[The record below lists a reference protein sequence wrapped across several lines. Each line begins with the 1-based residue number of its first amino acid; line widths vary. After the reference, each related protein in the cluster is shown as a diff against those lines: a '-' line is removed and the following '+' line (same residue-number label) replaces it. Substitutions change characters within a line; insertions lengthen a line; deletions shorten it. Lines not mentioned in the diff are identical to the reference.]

1 MKGIF
6 SILGLALALN
16 SAAQQHSLVK
26 IWESDTTLQVPESVL
41 PHPTQNLLYVSLI
54 DGGPWDKDGKGGVA
68 LLDTTGKIVNATW
81 ATGLHAPK
89 GMALVGNLLYV
100 ADVTDV
106 VVIDASTG
114 KTVRRIAV
122 EGAEMLNDVTANNAG
137 TVFVSDSKTGKVHSI
152 TSNNPV
158 LFLQGLQG
166 VNGLCAHGGD
176 LYVATSKQLVKAN
189 ATGAVTIIA
198 DTEMGGD
205 GIEPTADGGWLL
217 SSWSGTIYHIN
228 ASGKSH
234 LLLDTRAQKKNAADI
249 GYDTKSRVVYV
260 PTFFGKSVVAYRLQ

>member
-1 MKGIF
+1 MKGLF

-26 IWESDTTLQVPESVL
+26 LWESDTTLAVPESVL

-54 DGGPWDKDGKGGVA
+54 DGSPWDKDGKGGVA

-106 VVIDASTG
+106 AVIDANTG
-114 KTVRRIAV
+114 KTVLRIAV
-122 EGAEMLNDVTANNAG
+122 EGSEMLNDITANNAG
-137 TVFVSDSKTGKVHSI
+137 TVYVSDSKTGKVHSI
-152 TSNNPV
+152 SGNNPA
-158 LFLQGLQG
+158 LFLHALQG
-166 VNGLCAHGGD
+166 VNGLRAHGGD
-176 LYVATSKQLVKAN
+176 LYVATSKQLLKAN
-189 ATGAVTIIA
+189 VSGTLSVVA

-217 SSWSGTIYHIN
+217 SSWSGTLYHIHTR
-228 ASGKSH
+228 GKSH
-234 LLLDTRAQKKNAADI
+234 LLLDTRVEKKNTPDI
-249 GYDTKSRVVYV
+249 GYDPKSRVVYV
-260 PTFFGKSVVAYRLQ
+260 PTFFAKSVVAYRLQ

>member
-1 MKGIF
+1 MKGLF

-16 SAAQQHSLVK
+16 GAAQQHSLVK
-26 IWESDTTLQVPESVL
+26 IWESDTTLAVPESVL

-54 DGGPWDKDGKGGVA
+54 DGAPWEKDGKGGVA
-68 LLDTTGKIVNATW
+68 LLDTTGKIINANW

-106 VVIDASTG
+106 VVLDATSG
-114 KTVRRIAV
+114 KLANRIAV
-122 EGAEMLNDVTANNAG
+122 EGAEMLNDVTANDGG

-152 TSNNPV
+152 TSNKPV

-166 VNGLCAHGGD
+166 VNGLRAHGGN
-176 LYVATSKQLVKAN
+176 LFVATSKQLLKAN
-189 ATGAVTIIA
+189 AAGTISVVA

-205 GIEPTADGGWLL
+205 GIEPTADGGWVL
-217 SSWSGTIYHIN
+217 SSWSGTIYYID
-228 ASGKSH
+228 ADGKSQ
-234 LLLDTRAQKKNAADI
+234 LLLDTREQKKNTADI
-249 GYDTKSRVVYV
+249 GYNAKSRVVYV
-260 PTFFGKSVVAYRLQ
+260 PTFFAKSVVAYRLQ